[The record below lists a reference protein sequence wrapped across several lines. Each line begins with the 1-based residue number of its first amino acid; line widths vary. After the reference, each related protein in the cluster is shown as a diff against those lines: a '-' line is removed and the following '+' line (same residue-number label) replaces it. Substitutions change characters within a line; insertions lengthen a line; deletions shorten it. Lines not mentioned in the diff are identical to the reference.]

1 MYMKRVTN
9 LGKELDDAGEKIND
23 VEKSLDRVGIKLR
36 KNEKEWRNYYDV
48 LDEVASKWNT
58 FTDIEKSQVTTALG
72 GKQKPSAVTY
82 SNVWCLAV

>member
-48 LDEVASKWNT
+48 LDEVASKWST

>member
-1 MYMKRVTN
+1 MYEKSN
-9 LGKELDDAGEKIND
+9 KLGKDIDDSGEKLND

-36 KNEKEWRNYYDV
+36 ENETEWRNFYDV
-48 LDEVASKWNT
+48 LNEIASKWQN
-58 FTDIEKSQVTTALG
+58 FTDTQKSQITTALG